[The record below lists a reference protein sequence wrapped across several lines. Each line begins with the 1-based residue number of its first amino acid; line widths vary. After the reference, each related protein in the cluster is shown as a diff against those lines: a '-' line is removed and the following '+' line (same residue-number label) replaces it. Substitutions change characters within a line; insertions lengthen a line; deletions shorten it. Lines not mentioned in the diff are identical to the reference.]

1 MLAEL
6 FITFIYQP
14 FLNVLVFL
22 YWILSFFMENPD
34 MGVAVILLTIFIRLL
49 LLPLSLAGHESEE
62 ERRAIAAEIKE
73 IEDTFSSDP
82 IRAEKEKKKVMRK
95 NKRILI
101 AELFNLSI
109 QVSIALMLWK
119 MFQTGLPGKDL
130 HMIYNFM
137 PEVEKPFNLM
147 FLGKYDL
154 THTNYTLNL
163 LQSILI
169 FVLETVSV
177 LASPFKVTR
186 KEVVRLQL
194 ILPVVSFL
202 VFMAMP
208 AGKKLFIITTLIIS
222 IILALYRLVKR
233 KYQDYRARWESKEAA
248 DSQEEQVVVKTVG

>member
-1 MLAEL
+1 
-6 FITFIYQP
+6 
-14 FLNVLVFL
+14 
-22 YWILSFFMENPD
+22 
-34 MGVAVILLTIFIRLL
+34 
-49 LLPLSLAGHESEE
+49 
-62 ERRAIAAEIKE
+62 
-73 IEDTFSSDP
+73 
-82 IRAEKEKKKVMRK
+82 MRK

-222 IILALYRLVKR
+222 IILALYR
-233 KYQDYRARWESKEAA
+233 W
-248 DSQEEQVVVKTVG
+248 